1 MKTIPNSN
9 LNQRK
14 NEVLRIHKENMRMV
28 KKLAVMKAHQEIL
41 VPVKNEH
48 GSLFNLK
55 QQYRSKSHQS

>member
-9 LNQRK
+9 LHKRK

-41 VPVKNEH
+41 VPVKTEA
-48 GSLFNLK
+48 GGLFNVK
-55 QQYRSKSHQS
+55 GEQYRSKSH